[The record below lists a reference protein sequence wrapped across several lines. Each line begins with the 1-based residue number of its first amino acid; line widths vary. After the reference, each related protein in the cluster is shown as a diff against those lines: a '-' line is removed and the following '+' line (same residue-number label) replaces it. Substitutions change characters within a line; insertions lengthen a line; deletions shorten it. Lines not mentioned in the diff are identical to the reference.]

1 MTNSCQPA
9 GSPDTLEDPVPDVP
23 PPDGICRQPHGLRKV
38 ESWLVHGTQPQA
50 TDAHLIDYS
59 GNRINWL
66 AVTFRDPPWQP

>member
-1 MTNSCQPA
+1 
-9 GSPDTLEDPVPDVP
+9 
-23 PPDGICRQPHGLRKV
+23 V